1 MQRDL
6 VVDIGI
12 RMRALM
18 QARGLNREQLYNGIR
33 AMGGD
38 ISDGTL
44 GRLMGGRGNPTLRAI
59 STVAEYFGMQT
70 WEFLATDSE
79 IAATLV
85 RMSQRVVTAQAS
97 DLNSLIPGRPL
108 PTQAPPK
115 RRKAGGS

>member
-79 IAATLV
+79 IAMTMV
-85 RMSQRVVTAQAS
+85 RMSQRVALSTHSAS
-97 DLNSLIPGRPL
+97 SSLIRGRQIKP
-108 PTQAPPK
+108 AAA
-115 RRKAGGS
+115 RRKASGS